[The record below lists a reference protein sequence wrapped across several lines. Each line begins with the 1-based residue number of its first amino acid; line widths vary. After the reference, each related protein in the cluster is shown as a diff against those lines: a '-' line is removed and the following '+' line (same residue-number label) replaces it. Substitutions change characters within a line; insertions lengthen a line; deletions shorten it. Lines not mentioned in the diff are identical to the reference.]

1 MLAEF
6 LVNSQLFIF
15 SGFIAIP
22 VISVFLPLTFS
33 PFLWGFREYQQGLT
47 TQFAAVLITFFL

>member
-33 PFLWGFREYQQGLT
+33 PFLGVFESTSRALLLSLLL
-47 TQFAAVLITFFL
+47 F